1 MGFRVRFPR
10 HIFILNLLKVFS
22 RKMKSVSKMFLLT
35 FLGLSAISAGTALK
49 CLQCGN
55 TEPFLCTAD
64 TPAKSIDCPSQSTF
78 CTNGTS
84 ADGTMSQKQCG
95 IATPGAQV
103 TTTLCQNVEIPNVGK
118 VNTCTCLTDNC
129 NADPPAKEENGGMT
143 IKISSF
149 LMLAV
154 GFIIMQQ

>member
-1 MGFRVRFPR
+1 MGQS
-10 HIFILNLLKVFS
+10 HCKVIS
-22 RKMKSVSKMFLLT
+22 KELSKMFKTSLFFGVIL
-35 FLGLSAISAGTALK
+35 FLEVLGTGTALK

-55 TEPFLCTAD
+55 TEPFVCTAD

-78 CTNGTS
+78 CTNGTT

-95 IATPGAQV
+95 VAAPGAEV
-103 TTTLCQNVEIPNVGK
+103 TTTLCQNVEVPNVGK
-118 VNTCTCLTDNC
+118 VNTCTCTTDNC